1 MIKKNTGYFI
11 TVPKQDFFNQY
22 RENMIIEVVQ
32 ALAKSEAG
40 SQIAFKG
47 GTALRLFYDLP
58 RFSEDVDYDFLSG
71 MSADKLLNIIKN
83 VFKKKKWEITDAA
96 IKYHTVLLE
105 LRFPGPERN
114 FHVKIEVSTREKE
127 IDTTILSLRGVAILA
142 LEPSFLMTEKLLT
155 FVERQA
161 GRDIFDAWFILKN
174 GYPLKESMIIN
185 ACGDELRFYEIVL
198 DKIKS
203 ANPQKIY
210 RDTGK
215 LLGDDYRNWIKTSF
229 LDDFKRLVINKIDT
243 FNMANR

>member
-1 MIKKNTGYFI
+1 MKPN
-11 TVPKQDFFNQY
+11 KQEFFNHY
-22 RENMIIEVVQ
+22 RENVIIEVVQ

-40 SQIAFKG
+40 AQIAFKG

-58 RFSEDVDYDFLSG
+58 RFSEDVDYDFLCG
-71 MSADKLLNIIKN
+71 ISADKLLTIIKD

-96 IKYHTVLLE
+96 VKYHTVLSE

-114 FHVKIEVSTREKE
+114 FHVKIEISTRDKVL
-127 IDTTILSLRGVAILA
+127 DTTILSLRGVAILT

-155 FVERQA
+155 FIERRA

-174 GYPLKESMIIN
+174 GYPLKEAMIVN
-185 ACGDELRFYEIVL
+185 TWGDELRFYQTILERINA
-198 DKIKS
+198 

-215 LLGDDYRNWIKTSF
+215 LLGHDHRNWMKTGF
-229 LDDFKRLVINKIDT
+229 LDDFKRLVRSKIDT
-243 FNMANR
+243 ILMASI

>member
-1 MIKKNTGYFI
+1 MK
-11 TVPKQDFFNQY
+11 PSKQDFFNQY

-71 MSADKLLNIIKN
+71 ISADKLLNIIKN
-83 VFKKKKWEITDAA
+83 IFIKKKWEITDAA
-96 IKYHTVLLE
+96 LKYHTVLLE

-114 FHVKIEVSTREKE
+114 FHLKIEVSTREKAL
-127 IDTTILSLRGVAILA
+127 DTTIMPLRGVSILT

-161 GRDIFDAWFILKN
+161 GRDIFDAWFILQN
-174 GYPLKESMIIN
+174 SYPLKESMIIT
-185 ACGDELRFYEIVL
+185 ACGDMLRFYEIVL
-198 DKIKS
+198 DKIKA
-203 ANPQKIY
+203 ANPKKIY

-215 LLGDDYRNWIKTSF
+215 LLGDDYRNWMKTSF
-229 LDDFKRLVINKIDT
+229 LDDFKRLVVNKIGMMK
-243 FNMANR
+243 MAGK